1 MVGSSPHSNFNLCR
15 CMLEPTLILGKIQK
29 YGQYFAYLTSIVN
42 KVIFIDTAFP
52 GFEFVSDDTPLMDE
66 IDASEDIQSWQD
78 QYGQVVRTN
87 VKTESSLGA
96 INLWYWT
103 ICIQKITNM
112 NRDSICLVG
121 QLAANKSTLHP
132 SLQHRNGIIKTSQIC
147 EVNLD
152 LVKVSSGADVFIKR
166 ESTTQNT
173 FK

>member
-1 MVGSSPHSNFNLCR
+1 
-15 CMLEPTLILGKIQK
+15 
-29 YGQYFAYLTSIVN
+29 
-42 KVIFIDTAFP
+42 
-52 GFEFVSDDTPLMDE
+52 MDE

-103 ICIQKITNM
+103 ISTQKVTNM
-112 NRDSICLVG
+112 NRSSIYLVG

-132 SLQHRNGIIKTSQIC
+132 SLQRHNGIIKTSQIC

-152 LVKVSSGADVFIKR
+152 LVKVSSGADDFIKR
-166 ESTTQNT
+166 ENSTENA